1 MREKG
6 RELAVSFATGALV
19 AAAVY
24 RLSAGR
30 GYPLLHS
37 LCDGFFVAAVLL
49 LGVGGL
55 RALRNRGAFD
65 VAGYGISSA
74 VRVTFPF
81 LGNGEREDIME
92 YRRRKAEKRRSAGGL
107 LLAGAVYL
115 VLSLI
120 TLGVYYGGRG

>member
-1 MREKG
+1 MR
-6 RELAVSFATGALV
+6 
-19 AAAVY
+19 VY